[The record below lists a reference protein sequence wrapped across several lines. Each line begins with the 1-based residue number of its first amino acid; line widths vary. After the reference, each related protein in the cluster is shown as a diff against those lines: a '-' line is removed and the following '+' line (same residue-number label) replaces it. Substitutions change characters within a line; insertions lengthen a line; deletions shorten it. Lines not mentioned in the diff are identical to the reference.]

1 MLKCSD
7 ASTKKGIMSESFG
20 RLENFKVGDVVLW
33 SNLDGK
39 MTGVISDL
47 QYAFKGGRDV
57 GVATVFCFENQKKH
71 EVLAV
76 NLKILTKNGSGEAK
90 TN

>member
-33 SNLDGK
+33 SN
-39 MTGVISDL
+39 
-47 QYAFKGGRDV
+47 F